1 MDKALIASAV
11 DCLKIRLVA
20 LRDSK
25 LLMHPEFDPLAGGNW
40 LIQHRIAL
48 KKVES
53 GDRTEAGR
61 QQAIKYVRGY
71 IESGVRLAAP
81 PAVPSSADDGAA
93 QNRQPFVAAEL
104 VATFI
109 ADYECNEVGKMP
121 TNDAVREFLQ
131 HNAVFHVWP
140 YWREYVQSTFARAQ
154 LPQITLPML
163 TVKPESAPKA

>member
-20 LRDSK
+20 LRESK
-25 LLMHPEFDPLAGGNW
+25 LTLHQDFDPLAGGNW

-48 KKVES
+48 KRIETGERNEP
-53 GDRTEAGR
+53 GDG
-61 QQAIKYVRGY
+61 QSIKYVRGY
-71 IESGVRLAAP
+71 IESGVRLAEH
-81 PAVPSSADDGAA
+81 VDESSGAGDGATGK
-93 QNRQPFVAAEL
+93 QLFIAAEL

-121 TNDAVREFLQ
+121 TKEAVGEFLQ

-154 LPQITLPML
+154 LPPITLPML
-163 TVKPESAPKA
+163 TVKPESAPKS